1 LIAIFI
7 NNCIVKNHRKKNMT
21 ENVIQFP
28 NMSEETFPSSHE
40 EAQERLE
47 EIRTEYCDAVAEDA
61 FDVVMQVLYS
71 YNMYPKTDEAKIKDV
86 VFLEEAIKS
95 VVYRYKNL
103 PHTFQE
109 LSENTIS
116 ITPEAQQEL
125 EKMKEKE
132 KITVD

>member
-1 LIAIFI
+1 
-7 NNCIVKNHRKKNMT
+7 MT
-21 ENVIQFP
+21 ENIVKFP
-28 NMSEETFPSSHE
+28 NKTEETFPSTYE
-40 EAQERLE
+40 EAMERITE
-47 EIRTEYCDAVAEDA
+47 VRTEYCDSVAEDA
-61 FDVVMQVLYS
+61 FDVVMQVFSS
-71 YNMYPKTDEAKIKDV
+71 YNMFPRTNEEHIKDI

-116 ITPEAQQEL
+116 ITDEAQQEL
-125 EKMKEKE
+125 NKMNKKE

>member
-1 LIAIFI
+1 
-7 NNCIVKNHRKKNMT
+7 MT
-21 ENVIQFP
+21 ENVVQFP
-28 NMSEETFPSSHE
+28 NMTEETFPSTQE
-40 EAQERLE
+40 EAQERIE

-103 PHTFQE
+103 FHSFQE
-109 LSENTIS
+109 ISENTIS

-125 EKMKEKE
+125 DSMKKKE
-132 KITVD
+132 KITVDWLWRTLYIEYID

>member
-1 LIAIFI
+1 
-7 NNCIVKNHRKKNMT
+7 MT
-21 ENVIQFP
+21 ENVVQFP
-28 NMSEETFPSSHE
+28 NMTEETFPSTQE

-103 PHTFQE
+103 FHSFQE
-109 LSENTIS
+109 ISENTIS

-125 EKMKEKE
+125 DSMKKKE

>member
-1 LIAIFI
+1 
-7 NNCIVKNHRKKNMT
+7 MT
-21 ENVIQFP
+21 ENVVQFP
-28 NMSEETFPSSHE
+28 NMTEETFPSTHE
-40 EAQERLE
+40 EAQQRIE

-103 PHTFQE
+103 SHSFQE
-109 LSENTIS
+109 IAENAVS

-125 EKMKEKE
+125 DSMKKKE

>member
-1 LIAIFI
+1 
-7 NNCIVKNHRKKNMT
+7 MT
-21 ENVIQFP
+21 ENVVQFP
-28 NMSEETFPSSHE
+28 KISEEAFPSSHE

-116 ITPEAQQEL
+116 ITDEAQQEL
-125 EKMKEKE
+125 NKMNKKE